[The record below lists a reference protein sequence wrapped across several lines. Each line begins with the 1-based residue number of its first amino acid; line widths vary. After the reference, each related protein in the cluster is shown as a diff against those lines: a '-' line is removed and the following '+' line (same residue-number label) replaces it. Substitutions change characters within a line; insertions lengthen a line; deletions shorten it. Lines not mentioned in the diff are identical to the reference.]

1 MNSSRHTAA
10 LSTAFLIVVALLAT
24 VPVKSDIASDVSHV
38 LMAIARR

>member
-10 LSTAFLIVVALLAT
+10 LSTAFLIVFALLAT
-24 VPVKSDIASDVSHV
+24 VPVKSDIASDVSRV

>member
-10 LSTAFLIVVALLAT
+10 LSTAFLIVLSLMAT
-24 VPVKSDIASDVSHV
+24 VPFKSDIANDVSRG